1 MVGEYCFS
9 IPNCGTNHST
19 QLWLVPQ
26 LGIEKQESL
35 LPCHAQCNPAQNT
48 PTDDH
53 YRPAGDE
60 EGGDNALF
68 KLKIKT
74 KRKTRK
80 KKTER
85 IEKHN
90 DG

>member
-1 MVGEYCFS
+1 MVGCTALLS
-9 IPNCGTNHST
+9 VVGKQPQCTIV
-19 QLWLVPQ
+19 WLVALQ
-26 LGIEKQESL
+26 LSVGKQESL
-35 LPCHAQCNPAQNT
+35 LPCHALCNPAQNT

-60 EGGDNALF
+60 EGGDNTLF

-80 KKTER
+80 L
-85 IEKHN
+85 
-90 DG
+90 